1 MWKKI
6 ILGMIVCCG
15 FFFAYYYFNTT
26 LTNTNYSILN
36 TIRSKIDGR
45 QELKDYDNEIGVK
58 SIDDIGFTIKK
69 DKIYLY
75 YGKMEFE
82 LGSKELM
89 DEEFMNG
96 MKQIGI
102 EIKKKKNGKYK
113 ITYWGK
119 DVREWVN

>member
-102 EIKKKKNGKYK
+102 EIKKKKNGKKKPPY
-113 ITYWGK
+113 
-119 DVREWVN
+119 D